1 MAESLR
7 KQAIRQLRIP
17 TLDKEIS
24 SVGKKLSHHDFLVFI
39 KGAVNTFSISNEGYS
54 GPRRPNS
61 SESAVI
67 TDQSQC
73 APRTVK
79 PVLD

>member
-24 SVGKKLSHHDFLVFI
+24 SAGKRLSYHDFLVFI
-39 KGAVNTFSISNEGYS
+39 KGAVGTFSISNEEYS
-54 GPRRPNS
+54 KMVQYVGTHPDQ
-61 SESAVI
+61 I
-67 TDQSQC
+67 TN
-73 APRTVK
+73 V
-79 PVLD
+79 